1 MANKRILVTGATGAQ
16 GGALIPLLL
25 EQGFAVRALTRN
37 PDKPSARA
45 LYHRGVEVVAG
56 DLDDS
61 VSLQLACKDCYGVF
75 AVQNFWE
82 KGVGYDREIEQGKRL
97 ADAAAAAGVQHFL
110 QTSVAGCEEAG
121 NVLHFASKWEIEQH
135 IESLSLPFTMLREVF
150 FMENFFEPVMGNKGK
165 KAINPALVLATLDGC
180 LNKDVP
186 FHMVTVEDIARV
198 SAAIFAAP
206 ETWLGQKLDLASDV
220 LTVADMK
227 AIYRH
232 VTGKRPLPIKV
243 PLWALRLSNAEAARQ
258 YVWNNEVRWRF
269 PLAPLQQQFPFLT
282 SFESFLRQRLNT
294 PA

>member
-45 LYHRGVEVVAG
+45 LDHRGVEVVAG

-186 FHMVTVEDIARV
+186 FHMVTV
-198 SAAIFAAP
+198 
-206 ETWLGQKLDLASDV
+206 
-220 LTVADMK
+220 ADMK
-227 AIYRH
+227 AIYRN

>member
-97 ADAAAAAGVQHFL
+97 ADATTIAGD
-110 QTSVAGCEEAG
+110 
-121 NVLHFASKWEIEQH
+121 KRY
-135 IESLSLPFTMLREVF
+135 FTCQV
-150 FMENFFEPVMGNKGK
+150 
-165 KAINPALVLATLDGC
+165 
-180 LNKDVP
+180 
-186 FHMVTVEDIARV
+186 
-198 SAAIFAAP
+198 
-206 ETWLGQKLDLASDV
+206 
-220 LTVADMK
+220 
-227 AIYRH
+227 
-232 VTGKRPLPIKV
+232 KR
-243 PLWALRLSNAEAARQ
+243 
-258 YVWNNEVRWRF
+258 
-269 PLAPLQQQFPFLT
+269 
-282 SFESFLRQRLNT
+282 NT
-294 PA
+294 HP